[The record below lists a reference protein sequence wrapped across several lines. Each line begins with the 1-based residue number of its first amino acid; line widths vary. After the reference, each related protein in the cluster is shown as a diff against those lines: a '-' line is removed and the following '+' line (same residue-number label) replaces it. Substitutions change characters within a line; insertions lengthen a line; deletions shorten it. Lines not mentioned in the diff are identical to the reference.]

1 MKTRLLLLNDCKHL
15 KIIYVNCDLRNEF
28 GSNLHNNEQAFYGSW
43 TMTSVIPMQYS
54 TNRELVVMLVRDK
67 PVKLSL
73 LLTSI
78 AITNIDC
85 TL

>member
-1 MKTRLLLLNDCKHL
+1 
-15 KIIYVNCDLRNEF
+15 
-28 GSNLHNNEQAFYGSW
+28 
-43 TMTSVIPMQYS
+43 MTSVIPMQCS